1 MDGTG
6 VQIIL
11 QEVWNQI
18 LLIKSTTM
26 GKTITITNP
35 EFKAA
40 IIELNKYIAQELGC
54 SYRPKRERSPQEK
67 WKRYFKWG
75 HRQDELKWMNEV
87 LDYTI
92 QPSVSDE
99 QDPWGCKINLTIT
112 DKATGNVVEIK
123 NISACCAYNKMVDY
137 KRKAY
142 DARREK
148 RA

>member
-1 MDGTG
+1 
-6 VQIIL
+6 
-11 QEVWNQI
+11 
-18 LLIKSTTM
+18 M
-26 GKTITITNP
+26 GKSITLNCP
-35 EFKAA
+35 EMRAA
-40 IIELNKYIAQELGC
+40 LNALNAYIAQELGY

-75 HRQDELKWMNEV
+75 HWQDELKWMNEV

-92 QPSVSDE
+92 QPSVSEE
-99 QDPWGCKINLTIT
+99 QDPRWCKINLTIT
-112 DKATGNVVEIK
+112 DKATGKVDEIK